1 MAILAALLSLA
12 LAPLG
17 PVSKQNTTAESVGRL
32 SLELGID
39 FDHENAKAEHP
50 TKEARESPGRPA
62 VGTWLEAELTRDDDA
77 ISEPPVPAREFLKTH
92 RDAIGGIVSALE
104 KASPQWGDGDAVEG
118 NGLAVWTNRLVPTVL
133 LSRILVGAALVEE
146 RDGHGLEADR
156 ALEASWSL
164 LQPLSKSPDVM
175 SHLLSVAISRFQA
188 GALRRQKTASLV
200 WMGRLTADDPYR
212 AMIEAVQGDRW
223 KDPSG
228 LTNRYGDAYFEA
240 RKTALDAIGRMSPCE
255 SAGMSEEDV
264 KKLTSAALSGL
275 SFEDR
280 QITEILAGIAMPNL
294 ISAVHRAG
302 RLAVDRELTLQVL
315 RLRLAKEGAKD
326 GKWPSELGDP
336 WSEVCPGVAYRY
348 KTDGISVDIQF
359 GAAVDAGTDRVLP
372 LSFHSGKSRIL
383 PTLTPAPTPT
393 PTPVPPDEP

>member
-1 MAILAALLSLA
+1 
-12 LAPLG
+12 
-17 PVSKQNTTAESVGRL
+17 
-32 SLELGID
+32 
-39 FDHENAKAEHP
+39 
-50 TKEARESPGRPA
+50 
-62 VGTWLEAELTRDDDA
+62 
-77 ISEPPVPAREFLKTH
+77 
-92 RDAIGGIVSALE
+92 
-104 KASPQWGDGDAVEG
+104 
-118 NGLAVWTNRLVPTVL
+118 
-133 LSRILVGAALVEE
+133 
-146 RDGHGLEADR
+146 
-156 ALEASWSL
+156 
-164 LQPLSKSPDVM
+164 M

-228 LTNRYGDAYFEA
+228 LTNRYSDAYFEA
-240 RKTALDAIGRMSPCE
+240 RKSALDAIGRMSPCE
-255 SAGMSEEDV
+255 SAGISEEDL
-264 KKLTSAALSGL
+264 KKLTSSALSGL

-315 RLRLAKEGAKD
+315 RLRLAKEGEKD